1 MKMFRRSLAAAA
13 AALLVVAACERAKPP
28 ARSDSAAIHPAGT
41 TAVAPHAPPST
52 WDRGAGRLL
61 LVAAD
66 SATHAYL
73 VAPDSATADQTIAGI
88 PHDASVTLFGRGGT
102 VQSAAL
108 DGMDTS
114 GACALGSLR
123 AAPPPRAWSV
133 GFFGGV
139 VAPLPVDSAAAF
151 SPTDSAKLV
160 VDMNRLASTLPND
173 SAGHFA
179 GLPFVVRAMW
189 RFTLPG
195 PNGAQVVVAE
205 LERQLNQE
213 ATPLAERTLIVT
225 ERARNDTSV
234 NAAYSERSYGDE
246 ETIES
251 DDVLAAALI
260 GAGKTPA
267 IVLSIDFGDAQAYSL
282 IERGADGRWQR
293 RWTSAR
299 RRC

>member
-1 MKMFRRSLAAAA
+1 MKMFRRSLVSTA
-13 AALLVVAACERAKPP
+13 AALFATAGCERAKPP
-28 ARSDSAAIHPAGT
+28 VRTDSVAVHPAGT
-41 TAVAPHAPPST
+41 TTVTPPAPPST

-61 LVAAD
+61 LIAAD

-73 VAPDSATADQTIAGI
+73 VAPDSATAEHTIAEI
-88 PHDASVTLFGRGGT
+88 PHDASITLFGRGGT

-108 DGMDTS
+108 DGIDTS

-123 AAPPPRAWSV
+123 AAPPPRQWSV

-151 SPTDSAKLV
+151 PPADSAKLV
-160 VDMNRLASTLPND
+160 VDMNRLASALPND

-179 GLPFVVRAMW
+179 GLPFVVRSMW
-189 RFTLPG
+189 RFSLPL
-195 PNGAQVVVAE
+195 PTRAQVVVAE

-225 ERARNDTSV
+225 ERAPSDTSV
-234 NAAYSERSYGDE
+234 NAVYSERSYGDE

-251 DDVLAAALI
+251 DDLLAALLI
-260 GAGKTPA
+260 GGGKTPA
-267 IVLSIDFGDAQAYSL
+267 FVLSIDFGDDQAYSL
-282 IERGADGRWQR
+282 IERGANGRWQR

-299 RRC
+299 HHC

>member
-1 MKMFRRSLAAAA
+1 MKMFRRSLASTAV
-13 AALLVVAACERAKPP
+13 ALLAAAACERPKPP
-28 ARSDSAAIHPAGT
+28 ARTDSTGVRPAGT
-41 TAVAPHAPPST
+41 TAVARPAPPST

-61 LVAAD
+61 LVVGD

-73 VAPDSATADQTIAGI
+73 VAPDSATAEQTIANI
-88 PHDASVTLFGRGGT
+88 PHDASITLFGRGGT

-108 DGMDTS
+108 DGIDTT
-114 GACALGSLR
+114 GACAVGSLR
-123 AAPPPRAWSV
+123 AAPPPRPWSV

-151 SPTDSAKLV
+151 SPADSAKLV
-160 VDMNRLASTLPND
+160 VDMNRLASALPND
-173 SAGHFA
+173 SAGRFA
-179 GLPFVVRAMW
+179 GLPFVVRSMW
-189 RFTLPG
+189 RFTLPV
-195 PNGAQVVVAE
+195 PTRAQVVVAE

-225 ERARNDTSV
+225 ERAPNDTTV
-234 NAAYSERSYGDE
+234 NAVYSERSYGDE

-251 DDVLAAALI
+251 DDVLAATLI

-267 IVLSIDFGDAQAYSL
+267 IVLAIDFGDDQAYAL
-282 IERGADGRWQR
+282 VERGADGRWQR
-293 RWTSAR
+293 RWTSAK

>member
-1 MKMFRRSLAAAA
+1 MKMFRRSL
-13 AALLVVAACERAKPP
+13 VSVAAVLLAPAGCERAKPP
-28 ARSDSAAIHPAGT
+28 ARSDSAAVHPAGT
-41 TAVAPHAPPST
+41 TAVTPPAPPST

-73 VAPDSATADQTIAGI
+73 VAPDSATAEQTMADI
-88 PHDASVTLFGRGGT
+88 PHNATITLFGRGGT

-108 DGMDTS
+108 DGIDTS
-114 GACALGSLR
+114 GACAMGSLR
-123 AAPPPRAWSV
+123 AAPPPRPWSV

-151 SPTDSAKLV
+151 SPADSAKLV
-160 VDMNRLASTLPND
+160 VDMNRLASALPND
-173 SAGHFA
+173 SAGRFA

-189 RFTLPG
+189 RFTLPL
-195 PNGAQVVVAE
+195 PTGAQVVVAE

-225 ERARNDTSV
+225 ERAPNETTV
-234 NAAYSERSYGDE
+234 NAVYSERSYGDE

-251 DDVLAAALI
+251 DDVLAATLI

-267 IVLSIDFGDAQAYSL
+267 IVLSIDFGDDQAYSL
-282 IERGADGRWQR
+282 IERATNGRWQR
-293 RWTSAR
+293 RWTSAK